1 MSIMRKIIV
10 VFFFS
15 LFLSSVSFAQASYK
29 QTDILKAYKEA
40 RISELKKICGRPTFF
55 TGFYSEI

>member
-40 RISELKKICGRPTFF
+40 EELVNLGKYAVAQPFLQDFIQK
-55 TGFYSEI
+55 